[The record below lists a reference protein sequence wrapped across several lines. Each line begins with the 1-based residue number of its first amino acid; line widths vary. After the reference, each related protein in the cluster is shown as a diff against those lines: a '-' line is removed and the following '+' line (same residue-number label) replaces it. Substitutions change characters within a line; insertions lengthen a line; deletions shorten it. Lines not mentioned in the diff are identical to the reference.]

1 MVNVSGKILR
11 QGQGTPSL
19 RDGVH
24 MKSIIAEEK
33 DDED

>member
-1 MVNVSGKILR
+1 LR

-24 MKSIIAEEK
+24 MKSIITEEK
-33 DDED
+33 DDEDWQ